1 MGRTVFIIVVY
12 YGCTRGIPVLTT
24 IPVSLKVKKEIV
36 EVAEELVK
44 LGIARSRNHAFNIIL
59 EKGVR
64 EARRLIE
71 EEKKVREILKLV
83 EEKGGLKLGVRDSS
97 RELAEMRDRFWNT

>member
-1 MGRTVFIIVVY
+1 M
-12 YGCTRGIPVLTT
+12 TT

-64 EARRLIE
+64 EARKLIE

-97 RELAEMRDRFWNT
+97 RKLAETRDRFWNT